1 MMATTSLSGLD
12 CGARSGFT
20 GAGYWNGGKDW
31 EEVVRMLEDKL
42 ETFVKPSY
50 ISEFRHQEQ
59 FKVYKKK
66 NCSTAPENPI
76 LILFP

>member
-1 MMATTSLSGLD
+1 M
-12 CGARSGFT
+12 
-20 GAGYWNGGKDW
+20 
-31 EEVVRMLEDKL
+31 RMLEDKL